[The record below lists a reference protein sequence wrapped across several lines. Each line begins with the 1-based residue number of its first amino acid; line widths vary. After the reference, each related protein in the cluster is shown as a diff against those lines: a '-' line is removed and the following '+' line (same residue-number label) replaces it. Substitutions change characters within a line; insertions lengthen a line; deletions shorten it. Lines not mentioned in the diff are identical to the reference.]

1 MTDLGKLLILIGVAL
16 AVVGAVVWGL
26 GRIGFRGMPGDIS
39 YEGPHVRFYFPI
51 VTCVILSILLTGGL
65 WIWQWLSGR

>member
-1 MTDLGKLLILIGVAL
+1 MTDMGKLLMLIGVAL

-26 GRIGFRGMPGDIS
+26 GRVGFRGLPGDVS
-39 YEGPHVRFYFPI
+39 YEGSHVRFYFPI

-65 WIWQWLSGR
+65 WIWRWLSGR